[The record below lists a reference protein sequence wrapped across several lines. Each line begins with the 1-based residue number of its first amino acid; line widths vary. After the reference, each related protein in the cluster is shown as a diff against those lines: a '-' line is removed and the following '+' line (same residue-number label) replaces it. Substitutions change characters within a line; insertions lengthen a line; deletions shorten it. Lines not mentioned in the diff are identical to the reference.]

1 MKKNKNECPNCKEQN
16 EEGVKFCAK
25 CGTKLPEMIICK
37 ECGKEHLDTDL
48 VCPKCGYSGKSSKK
62 GLIITLSI
70 LGGVLLIG
78 IIILIIVLAGG
89 SSKSNSGTSGSG
101 NPGGGSSGSP
111 TQPGPKATVNVKAA
125 ETKTIQYETVSNNY
139 FSMQIPKGWKVETVG
154 NLIHFGIRAYNPND
168 NRYQIF
174 MYLKMEPLLANTQ
187 AKNIFNNL
195 YANSGDRDY
204 QMFSYSTALQSLST
218 LGFFQSFMDHVGF
231 IYGDYGSQYYG
242 NINNHQFPVLYNLKV
257 VDTANPKYNGGGQ
270 DEKILRL
277 NFTVPLSTGEELKGQ
292 GLFTASVMPPAY
304 IQRISGIDVTPRLV
318 YEVSGISSAEDDFI
332 NWEPILLNCLKSLK
346 YTDAFISA
354 TEQASIS
361 EGQAAR
367 NANQKIQNA
376 YDSYNAA
383 WSNRQKSYD
392 VTSQKNSDAT
402 LSYDR
407 VKDPDT
413 GEIYR
418 AESGWYDSYDLNRDK
433 FNKSNLQLVTSDS
446 DYLEPISG
454 YIYK

>member
-1 MKKNKNECPNCKEQN
+1 MKKSKVECPNCKEKN
-16 EEGVKFCAK
+16 DEGLKFCSK
-25 CGTKLPEMIICK
+25 CGTKLPEKIICK
-37 ECGKEHLDTDL
+37 ECGTEHLDGIA
-48 VCPKCGYSGKSSKK
+48 CPNCGYEGKSSHK
-62 GLIITLSI
+62 GLIISLSI

-89 SSKSNSGTSGSG
+89 LGSSSSGTPESGNSGG
-101 NPGGGSSGSP
+101 NNPSP
-111 TQPGPKATVNVKAA
+111 PTAKTNINVKAA
-125 ETKTIQYETVSNNY
+125 ETKTIQYETVSNDV

-154 NLIHFGIRAYNPND
+154 DLIHFGLRAYNPND

-174 MYLKMEPLLANTQ
+174 MYLKMEPFLASSQ
-187 AKNIFNNL
+187 AKNIFNSL

-204 QMFSYSTALQSLST
+204 QMFAFSTALKSLST
-218 LGFFQSFMDHVGF
+218 LGFYQSFMDHVGF
-231 IYGDYGSQYYG
+231 IYGTYGSQYYG
-242 NINNHQFPVLYNLKV
+242 NINNHQFPVLYNLKLL
-257 VDTANPKYNGGGQ
+257 DSANPQYNGGGQ

-304 IQRISGIDVTPRLV
+304 IQKISGIDVTPRLV
-318 YEVSGISSAEDDFI
+318 YEVSGVSSAEDDFI
-332 NWEPILLNCLKSLK
+332 NWEPILTNCLKSITF
-346 YTDAFISA
+346 TDAFLKA
-354 TEQASIS
+354 TQEASIAQ
-361 EGQAAR
+361 GQAAR
-367 NANQKIQNA
+367 DANKKVQAA

-383 WSNRQKSYD
+383 WNNRQKSYD

-433 FNKSNLQLVTSDS
+433 YNKTNLQLVTSDS
-446 DYLEPISG
+446 DYLEPVSG